1 MDNPKGVSP
10 SKGNHG
16 TTRGK
21 EKNLF
26 DLGGNQ
32 THDLWTRSTITP
44 PTELRDRR
52 ESRGRFKVVNRG
64 EEKAKVHM
72 TLCRVSLS
80 LFRPDFLKK
89 RERAGGVF
97 CYLFFPIACFFGTLL
112 PSPRDTLELLGQI
125 LIKRNIRN

>member
-10 SKGNHG
+10 SKGNQG

-26 DLGGNQ
+26 DLGGNRN
-32 THDLWTRSTITP
+32 HDLRTRSTITP

-52 ESRGRFKVVNRG
+52 ESRGRFIIKVVNRG

-72 TLCRVSLS
+72 NTV
-80 LFRPDFLKK
+80 PDFL
-89 RERAGGVF
+89 
-97 CYLFFPIACFFGTLL
+97 
-112 PSPRDTLELLGQI
+112 
-125 LIKRNIRN
+125 